1 VSDLLSG
8 YDNRTGRPPGR
19 FVSALGL
26 VLTGIAAVRR
36 TADPLADTWHERN
49 REALQSPGAGRRWI
63 VLGDSMM
70 QGVGASSIDA
80 GLVGQLH
87 DRLLA
92 QGFPLSVINLS
103 ATGARV
109 PDVLDQQVPVMQ
121 SLPPAEGAP
130 DLVTVL
136 AGSNDLFGGRAH
148 RRGLPDAMAR
158 LVQVLPRGAV
168 VCTLPQPRAAARAAN
183 VHLDE
188 AARRGQ
194 LRLVDLRVSGPR
206 SWRGKLAADR
216 FHPNDAG
223 YAGMA
228 DAFEPVLLETL
239 REDPVDAT
247 G

>member
-1 VSDLLSG
+1 VTDLYSD

-19 FVSALGL
+19 FVSALGV
-26 VLTGIAAVRR
+26 VLPGISAVRR
-36 TADPLADTWHERN
+36 TADPLADAWRQRN
-49 REALQSPGAGRRWI
+49 LEALTSPSSRRRWI
-63 VLGDSMM
+63 LLGDSML
-70 QGVGASSIDA
+70 QSVGASTIDT

-87 DRLLA
+87 DRLAA
-92 QGFPLSVINLS
+92 QGFPLTVINLS

-109 PDVLDQQVPVMQ
+109 PDVLDQQVPVMR
-121 SLPPAEGAP
+121 SLPAAQGAP

-136 AGSNDLFGGRAH
+136 AGSNDLFGGGVH
-148 RRGLPDAMAR
+148 RRELSAAMAR
-158 LVQVLPRGAV
+158 LVEVLPRGSV

-188 AARRGQ
+188 AARAGH
-194 LRLVDLRVSGPR
+194 LRLVDLRVHGPR

-228 DAFEPVLLETL
+228 DAFEPVLL
-239 REDPVDAT
+239 DALH
-247 G
+247 

>member
-1 VSDLLSG
+1 MDDLLSG

-19 FVSALGL
+19 FVSALGV
-26 VLTGIAAVRR
+26 VLRGISAVRR
-36 TADPLADTWHERN
+36 TADPLADAWQQRN
-49 REALQSPGAGRRWI
+49 REALASPCTERRWI
-63 VLGDSMM
+63 LLGDSML
-70 QGVGASSIDA
+70 QSVGASSIDA

-87 DRLLA
+87 DRLSA
-92 QGFPLSVINLS
+92 QGFPLTVINLS

-121 SLPPAEGAP
+121 SLPPATGAP

-136 AGSNDLFGGRAH
+136 VGSNDLFGGKAH
-148 RRGLPDAMAR
+148 SRVLPEAMRR
-158 LVQVLPRGAV
+158 LVEVLPRGAV
-168 VCTLPQPRAAARAAN
+168 ICTLPQPRAAARAAN

-188 AARRGQ
+188 AARLGH
-194 LRLVDLRVSGPR
+194 LRLVDLRVDGPR

-228 DAFEPVLLETL
+228 DAFEPVLLDAL
-239 REDPVDAT
+239 R
-247 G
+247 

>member
-1 VSDLLSG
+1 MSDLFAG

-19 FVSALGL
+19 FVSTLGL
-26 VLTGIAAVRR
+26 LLRGISAVRR
-36 TADPLADTWHERN
+36 TADPLADTWHQRN
-49 REALQSPGAGRRWI
+49 LEALASPDGARRWI

-70 QGVGASSIDA
+70 QGVGASSIDT

-87 DRLLA
+87 DRLSA
-92 QGFPLSVINLS
+92 QGFPLTVVNLS

-109 PDVLDQQVPVMQ
+109 PDVLEQQVPVMR
-121 SLPPAEGAP
+121 SLPPATGAP

-136 AGSNDLFGGRAH
+136 VGSNDLFGGGVH
-148 RRGLPDAMAR
+148 RRGLPDAMGR
-158 LVQVLPRGAV
+158 LVAVLPRGAV

-183 VHLDE
+183 AHLDD
-188 AARRGQ
+188 AAREGH

-206 SWRGKLAADR
+206 SWRGKLAADH

-228 DAFEPVLLETL
+228 DAFEPVLLRAL
-239 REDPVDAT
+239 REDPVDA